1 MISPNYDSAGAACE
15 PTDEELMQ
23 EITDR
28 NPKALAALYRRHGE
42 RLRSVIS
49 NVVHEP
55 ADADDVLQE
64 ILLQIWKE
72 AANYSAKAGRP
83 LGWIVT
89 LARRRAIDR
98 LRRCQAYSRAKDRF
112 TEQLDVR
119 LPSTSPRRSSDEF
132 ARADLRTFLERHIQ
146 ALPAFQGQ
154 AIRLAFFNGLSHREI
169 AAATDTPLGTVKTRL
184 ELGLQKLTQCMTPL
198 RRKI

>member
-1 MISPNYDSAGAACE
+1 MGLPRKPARFGEGVGRLGRRAGSRNHWCRQPQTRRTSRIMISPNFDTAGAAIE

-23 EITDR
+23 DITDR

-119 LPSTSPRRSSDEF
+119 FPSTSPRRSSDEY
-132 ARADLRTFLERHIQ
+132 ARSDMRTFLERHIQ

-154 AIRLAFFNGLSHREI
+154 A
-169 AAATDTPLGTVKTRL
+169 
-184 ELGLQKLTQCMTPL
+184 
-198 RRKI
+198 